1 MPQWRKDPDATIISA
16 NLEYL
21 PNADGY
27 LEIDVPRDNF
37 AQHRVFSPKIRTNE
51 EAWQAEIRNADASG
65 MGIVGHSF
73 DLLAFTAA
81 MTDIE
86 FVDRVSGLRI
96 KSPVLQSKL
105 SLPIWRDDKDLDEI
119 IFSMVRYLASV
130 GEYYLVKING
140 FYDIFGCNQKAKVEK
155 IQQPNGE
162 WISYT
167 YFWQRDGE
175 KEENWIR
182 VPSSDVSRGYFSR
195 PGANREA
202 YSPGRRVLPEI
213 RTAMQIMRQF
223 QRIAFSNTLVTKS
236 IYLGADDMA
245 WTRDKMYMDQWADP
259 SMAVPP
265 VVNDLTNL
273 GDSVAKGN
281 NNAPWHLM
289 MGPNDPKVL
298 DLTTSFDENAR
309 QTLQD
314 LKISIAEYLNIPAQ
328 MLLSNGEENH
338 FGKYATD
345 ERLRNYG
352 YGPLL
357 RVALKHLYKE
367 IFSSF
372 ANEYQYDAKLDF
384 SLDKLAKSTLNPTQA
399 IELFKVGAIG
409 KYGILKI
416 LNVPEEYAVQTAEDD
431 QRRRELLTGDSGLQ
445 QDLLAERDAQAR
457 GIAKNAVPDSAP
469 LTDGK
474 ARQGEP
480 KKVSAAFKDEK
491 KKNSK
496 T

>member
-21 PNADGY
+21 PNTDGY
-27 LEIDVPRDNF
+27 LELAYPQDNIGQQRAF
-37 AQHRVFSPKIRTNE
+37 GATIRTNE
-51 EAWQAEIRNADASG
+51 EGWQTEIRNADLNGA
-65 MGIVGHSF
+65 GIVGHSF

-81 MTDIE
+81 MTEIE
-86 FVDRVSGLRI
+86 YVDRVSGLKI

-105 SLPIWRDDKDLDEI
+105 SLPIWRDDKDIDEI
-119 IFSMVRYLASV
+119 IFAAVRYLASV
-130 GEYYLVKING
+130 GEYYLVNVDGK
-140 FYDIFGCNQKAKVEK
+140 YDIFGCNQKAKVEK
-155 IQQPNGE
+155 LKHQNGE
-162 WISYT
+162 WVSYT
-167 YFWQRDGE
+167 YFWQREGE
-175 KEENWIR
+175 PEDNWVKVR
-182 VPSSDVSRGYFSR
+182 SSDVSRGYFSR

-213 RTAMQIMRQF
+213 RTAMQIMKQF

-245 WTRDKMYMDQWADP
+245 WTRDQQYMSQWADP
-259 SMAVPP
+259 QMAVPP

-273 GDSVAKGN
+273 GDSVAKGKN
-281 NNAPWHLM
+281 SAPWHLM
-289 MGPNDPKVL
+289 MGPNEPKVL
-298 DLTTSFDENAR
+298 DLTTSFDINAR

-328 MLLSNGEENH
+328 MLISEGEENH

-357 RVALKHLYKE
+357 RVVLKHLYKE

-372 ANEYQYDAKLDF
+372 ANESQYDAKLDF

-416 LNVPEEYAVQTAEDD
+416 LNVPEEYAVQTPEDD

-445 QDLLAERDAQAR
+445 QQLLSERDAQAQ

-469 LTDGK
+469 LTDGR
-474 ARQGEP
+474 ARQGQP
-480 KKVSAAFKDEK
+480 SKVSAAFKDEK